1 VSVSALSLLCR
12 QDVSHQSVDDGR
24 QQNAADVVS
33 MAHEVANR
41 KCTLQAVAQHVPVRP
56 LELDSVH
63 GSMTPSPIRTR
74 EGVNIDRATSR
85 EDQDGY
91 LSTED
96 TSGEGE
102 DAKDLCVDL
111 PRVLFEMDMDLG
123 DGRCLPIQVREDTD
137 VYSLV
142 SNMAACHGLSPSEEQ
157 QIARYLCRMC
167 KRVSQQVALG
177 SGEKR

>member
-1 VSVSALSLLCR
+1 MGR
-12 QDVSHQSVDDGR
+12 QDVSHQSVDDGS

-63 GSMTPSPIRTR
+63 GSMTPSPIRTM

-96 TSGEGE
+96 TSGEGGCE
-102 DAKDLCVDL
+102 GSLRRPSACAL
-111 PRVLFEMDMDLG
+111 R
-123 DGRCLPIQVREDTD
+123 DGHGSRGR
-137 VYSLV
+137 SLLAN
-142 SNMAACHGLSPSEEQ
+142 SSSRG
-157 QIARYLCRMC
+157 Y
-167 KRVSQQVALG
+167 
-177 SGEKR
+177 

>member
-1 VSVSALSLLCR
+1 MGR
-12 QDVSHQSVDDGR
+12 QDVSHQSVDDGS

-85 EDQDGY
+85 EDQDVIFR
-91 LSTED
+91 LKTP
-96 TSGEGE
+96 
-102 DAKDLCVDL
+102 A
-111 PRVLFEMDMDLG
+111 
-123 DGRCLPIQVREDTD
+123 VREMMRRIFASTFR
-137 VYSLV
+137 VCSSRWTWISETVVACQFKFARILMCTAWFQTWLPAMASLHQRN
-142 SNMAACHGLSPSEEQ
+142 SKSPATCAACANGFRNRSRL
-157 QIARYLCRMC
+157 A
-167 KRVSQQVALG
+167 VA
-177 SGEKR
+177 